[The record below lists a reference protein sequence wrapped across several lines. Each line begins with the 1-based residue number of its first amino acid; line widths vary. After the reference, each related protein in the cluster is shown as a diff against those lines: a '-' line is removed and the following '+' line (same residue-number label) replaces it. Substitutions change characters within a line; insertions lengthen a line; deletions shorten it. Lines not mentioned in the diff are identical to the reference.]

1 MDYRILCSTKGLSRQ
16 EWLRARQSGI
26 GGSEAAAIINKSKY
40 SSPLKVYLDKTT
52 PITDETPDIQSEAM
66 RQGKDLEEYCASRFE
81 ELKGKKVRRVNAI
94 VQHPKYDFIIGDLD
108 RRVDGENSIL
118 ECKTTKPY
126 TEAAKAYQDGKVPPE
141 YAIQCYHY
149 MLVTGADKCYL
160 AALVL
165 GMGFHVIEIDRDQ
178 EILDL
183 LLEREI
189 EFWEKYVKE
198 GTPPEWDGS
207 EAASEILK
215 ERYPE
220 VQKSSEIEL
229 KAITEAD
236 IKSYNELNGYIKD
249 LEARREA
256 IKQRILDEMAEAEV
270 GVLNGEP
277 VARRIWVS
285 GRETIDTKKLKA
297 EKPEVFSAYAKQGAG
312 YARLEIGG
320 KN

>member
-1 MDYRILCSTKGLSRQ
+1 MDYRILCSTKDMSRQ
-16 EWLRARQSGI
+16 DWLRARQKGI
-26 GGSEAAAIINKSKY
+26 GGSEAAAIIGLSKY

-81 ELKGKKVRRVNAI
+81 EATGKKVRRVNAI
-94 VQHPKYDFIIGDLD
+94 VQHPKYDFLIANLD

-126 TEAAKAYQDGKVPPE
+126 TEAAKAFEVGNVPPE
-141 YAIQCYHY
+141 YAIQCHHY
-149 MLVTGADKCYL
+149 MLVTGADRCYL

-165 GMGFHVIEIDRDQ
+165 GMDFHVIEINRDQ
-178 EILDL
+178 EVLDL
-183 LLEREI
+183 LLSQEVD
-189 EFWEKYVKE
+189 FWKGNVEA
-198 GTPPEWDGS
+198 GIPPEWDGS

-215 ERYPE
+215 QKYPE
-220 VQKSSEIEL
+220 VQKGTEVEL
-229 KAITEAD
+229 SAITEAD
-236 IKSYNELNGYIKD
+236 IKDYNELNGYIKD

-285 GRETIDTKKLKA
+285 GRETIDSKKLKA

-312 YARLEIGG
+312 YVRLEIGG